1 MVAKGD
7 EVGYR
12 SFAGDV
18 YDATVTGERPGGFF
32 DIEVHIPG
40 VGEPWPVRAVR
51 PERLQERPRAA
62 AEGR

>member
-7 EVGYR
+7 KVGYK

-32 DIEVHIPG
+32 DIDVHIPG
-40 VGEPWPVRAVR
+40 VGEPVPVRAVR
-51 PERLQERPRAA
+51 AERLRE
-62 AEGR
+62 